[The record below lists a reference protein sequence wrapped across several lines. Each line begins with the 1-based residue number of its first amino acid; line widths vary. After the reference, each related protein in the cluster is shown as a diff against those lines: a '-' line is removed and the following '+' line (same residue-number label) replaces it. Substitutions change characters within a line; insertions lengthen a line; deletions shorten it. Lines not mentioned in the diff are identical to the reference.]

1 MKLCDRDLGKAD
13 DFLGE
18 VHIPLPDEMH
28 ASGRRE
34 LEVEIAINPALEST
48 SQATQLRLTLISNP
62 DH

>member
-1 MKLCDRDLGKAD
+1 VKLCDRDLGKAD

-34 LEVEIAINPALEST
+34 LEVEI
-48 SQATQLRLTLISNP
+48 
-62 DH
+62 